1 MAKENRYVDENK
13 VSKITGRAVQTLRN
27 DRFLRKGIPYFK
39 VGRSVR
45 YDLQEVIDYME
56 SRRIDTKKKLN
67 EKPFKENI
75 KA

>member
-1 MAKENRYVDENK
+1 MAKETRYVDENK

-45 YDLQEVIDYME
+45 YDLQEVIDFME
-56 SRRIDTKKKLN
+56 SRRIDTRN
-67 EKPFKENI
+67 N
-75 KA
+75 